1 MNFYE
6 EKQFTDD
13 ELIVRVMDKEA
24 INDLMGRRAYYY
36 ANNQR
41 RRELD
46 ELWVSAPDYQRT
58 ASYGRNWGYYT
69 GMDSIARYYV
79 IEHNRR
85 QYRDLEAI
93 RTKSPE
99 VELSSWNLGYGTTAF
114 HEVTTPMLYIA
125 GDGKTARG
133 LWYVPG
139 QETIIEADGT
149 PRAYWTMDNMAAD
162 FVKENGQWKIW
173 HLVVCSDFFT
183 ALNEDFSDG
192 TLDPIHE
199 GDDPFRTEFGTP
211 DIPMIVHNP
220 RYNLSDNYPPIPV
233 PYDTYTTAG
242 SLAPEGHPNFGKEAA
257 RL

>member
-24 INDLMGRRAYYY
+24 IKNLMGRRAYYY

-149 PRAYWTMDNMAAD
+149 PGPTGPWTIWRRISSRKTASGRSGIWWSAAISSPRSMRISQT
-162 FVKENGQWKIW
+162 GPWTR
-173 HLVVCSDFFT
+173 ST
-183 ALNEDFSDG
+183 RG
-192 TLDPIHE
+192 T
-199 GDDPFRTEFGTP
+199 TP
-211 DIPMIVHNP
+211 SGRSSACRIFP
-220 RYNLSDNYPPIPV
+220 
-233 PYDTYTTAG
+233 
-242 SLAPEGHPNFGKEAA
+242 
-257 RL
+257 